1 MSVVT
6 HNVNALH
13 NLAGAEQI
21 GKFDSSELVCQIYD
35 NLYGL
40 PIRSIQEILPLP
52 AILPLPQLP
61 DSIMGVCVFR
71 DKVIPVLHLASQ
83 LDLTGETP
91 APEAWQ
97 MVVISHNERLC
108 ALAVCDIIEI
118 INYPSEEIEPL
129 PSATEGE
136 EYFFRGIKRTELG
149 MVTLLDMNAVVE
161 HCHLPRRQQ
170 AAAQTDTELSQQE
183 NQIISLI
190 RLGERRIAVEIDA
203 IERILRTPKILP
215 LESAPAHIKG
225 QALQSGA
232 DPANPQPDDYFPVIN
247 MYQLLEQPE
256 DQGGQ
261 RNLVLPKQSA
271 FPVGYYTGVVEEIRE
286 VSKADI
292 ATIPPLTVTP
302 QNDYVQGV
310 LKFADELI
318 LLIDLDRVL
327 HACEVVPA

>member
-1 MSVVT
+1 MSVIMRDT
-6 HNVNALH
+6 LQ
-13 NLAGAEQI
+13 NLAGAEQV

-71 DKVIPVLHLASQ
+71 DKVIPVLNLAPQ
-83 LDLTGETP
+83 LDLIGEPP
-91 APEAWQ
+91 ATEVWQ
-97 MVVISHNERLC
+97 MVVIAHNERLC
-108 ALAVCDIIEI
+108 ALAVRDIIEI
-118 INYPSEEIEPL
+118 INYPSNEIEPL
-129 PSATEGE
+129 PSTTEGE

-161 HCHLPRRQQ
+161 HCHLPKREQ
-170 AAAQTDTELSQQE
+170 AAAQMDTESGQQE

-190 RLGERRIAVEIDA
+190 RLGEIRIAVKIDA

-215 LESAPAHIKG
+215 VEAAPAHIKG
-225 QALQSGA
+225 KALRVDA
-232 DPANPQPDDYFPVIN
+232 NPANPQPDDYFPVIN

-256 DQGGQ
+256 AKEGQ
-261 RNLVLPKQSA
+261 RNLILPKQSD

-286 VSKADI
+286 VSKADM
-292 ATIPPLTVTP
+292 AMIPKLTVTP

-310 LKFADELI
+310 LKFANELI
-318 LLIDLDRVL
+318 LLIDLDQVL

>member
-1 MSVVT
+1 MSAIIRDT
-6 HNVNALH
+6 LQNI
-13 NLAGAEQI
+13 AGAEQI

-71 DKVIPVLHLASQ
+71 DKVIPVLNLASQ
-83 LDLTGETP
+83 LDLTGEPP
-91 APEAWQ
+91 ATEAWQ
-97 MVVISHNERLC
+97 MVVISHQERLC
-108 ALAVCDIIEI
+108 ALAVRDIIEI
-118 INYPSEEIEPL
+118 INYTRDEIEPL
-129 PSATEGE
+129 PSTTEGE

-161 HCHLPRRQQ
+161 HCHLPRREQ
-170 AAAQTDTELSQQE
+170 AAAQVETEAGQQD

-190 RLGERRIAVEIDA
+190 RLGEMRIAVKIDE
-203 IERILRTPKILP
+203 IERIFRTPKVFP
-215 LESAPAHIKG
+215 VEAAPAHIKG
-225 QALQSGA
+225 KALKPDA
-232 DPANPQPDDYFPVIN
+232 DPVNPQPNDYFPVIN

-256 DQGGQ
+256 AKEDQ
-261 RNLVLPKQSA
+261 RNLILPKQSDI
-271 FPVGYYTGVVEEIRE
+271 PVGYYTGVVEEIRE
-286 VSKADI
+286 VSKADM
-292 ATIPPLTVTP
+292 AMIPPLTVTP

-318 LLIDLDRVL
+318 LLIDLDQVL
-327 HACEVVPA
+327 RACDVVSA